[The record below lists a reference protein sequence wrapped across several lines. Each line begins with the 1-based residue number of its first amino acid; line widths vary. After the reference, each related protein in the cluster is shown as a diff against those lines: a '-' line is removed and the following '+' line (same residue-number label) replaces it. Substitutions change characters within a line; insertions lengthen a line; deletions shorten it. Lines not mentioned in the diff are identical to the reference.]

1 MKELK
6 IHPIGVIHSPFTS
19 PKGTPIQSAAGAD
32 VQATVEVYPEY
43 AEGLQDLEGF
53 SHLILLYYFHLAKP
67 YSLTVLPFMDS
78 VPHGLFATRAPSR
91 PNPIGL
97 SVVHRLSRK
106 ENIRTIEEIDILDGT
121 PLLDIKPYISD
132 ADLRQGTRKGWLE
145 KKVERMHS
153 TKDDS
158 RFAEESGKGERS

>member
-1 MKELK
+1 MIELK
-6 IHPIGVIHSPFTS
+6 IRPIGIIHSPFTG
-19 PKGTPIQSAAGAD
+19 PTGTPIQSPAGAD
-32 VQATVEVYPEY
+32 VRATVEVYPEF

-53 SHLILLYYFHLAKP
+53 SHLILLYHFHLAKP

-97 SVVHRLSRK
+97 SVVRLVSRT
-106 ENIRTIEEIDILDGT
+106 ENILTIEEVDIFDGT

-145 KKVERMHS
+145 NKGERMHS

-158 RFAEESGKGERS
+158 RFAEDVKKDR

>member
-6 IHPIGVIHSPFTS
+6 IHPIGVVHSPFTS
-19 PKGTPIQSAAGAD
+19 PKGTPIQSAAGTD
-32 VQATVEVYPEY
+32 VRATVEIYPEY

-78 VPHGLFATRAPSR
+78 VTHGVFATRSPSR

-97 SVVHRLSRK
+97 SIVHLVSRK
-106 ENIRTIEEIDILDGT
+106 ENMLTIEEVDILDGT
-121 PLLDIKPYISD
+121 PLLDVKPYISD
-132 ADLRQGTRKGWLE
+132 ADLRQNTRKGWLE
-145 KKVERMHS
+145 NKAEQMH
-153 TKDDS
+153 TTRDDS
-158 RFAEESGKGERS
+158 RFAEDCKKDG